1 MEFWAGG
8 SIKPAQNAIKQ
19 PKTTPRMQSTRPE
32 FHFRLEKQSLGLTPL
47 RFLGFKPRVRLFLS
61 EMCILGGWIT

>member
-1 MEFWAGG
+1 MKFWAGG
-8 SIKPAQNAIKQ
+8 LIKPAQNAIKQ
-19 PKTTPRMQSTRPE
+19 PKTAPRMQSTLPD
-32 FHFRLEKQSLGLTPL
+32 FHFHLENQSLGLTPL